1 MPSREDVRREL
12 DKDELNY
19 PRLATELGPEALP
32 QLQGLAAEDEPR
44 IAPKAAYL
52 AGLIAGPTS
61 HEVVS
66 LAAGSKHEVV
76 RVAAAAALP
85 ALSAEHAGSIGEQ
98 LLADPDV
105 GVRARAV
112 TAVGSFDEALL
123 TDQLRAIA
131 EQDPEPAG
139 GALAAASPQGPPRLE
154 R

>member
-1 MPSREDVRREL
+1 MPSREEVRRAL
-12 DKDELNY
+12 DRDELNY
-19 PRLATELGPEALP
+19 SKLASELGPEALP
-32 QLQGLAAEDEPR
+32 ELRELVAEDEPR

-85 ALSAEHAGSIGEQ
+85 VLSAEHAGSIGEQ

-112 TAVGSFDEALL
+112 KAVGSFDEAVL

-131 EQDPEPAG
+131 EKDPEPAVRE
-139 GALAAASPQGPPRLE
+139 LAAEYAQE
-154 R
+154 RPG

>member
-19 PRLATELGPEALP
+19 PKLANELGPDALP
-32 QLQGLAAEDEPR
+32 ELRELVAEDEPR

-61 HEVVS
+61 HEVVA

-85 ALSAEHAGSIGEQ
+85 TLPAEQAGSIGEQ
-98 LLADPDV
+98 LLSDPDV
-105 GVRARAV
+105 GVRARAIQS
-112 TAVGSFDEALL
+112 VGSFDEALL
-123 TDQLRAIA
+123 TEQVRAIA
-131 EQDPEPAG
+131 EEDPEPAVRD
-139 GALAAASPQGPPRLE
+139 LAAGRVQEPPG
-154 R
+154 

>member
-19 PRLATELGPEALP
+19 PKLANELGPDALP
-32 QLQGLAAEDEPR
+32 ELRELVAEDEPR

-61 HEVVS
+61 HEVVA

-85 ALSAEHAGSIGEQ
+85 TLPAEQAGSIGEQ
-98 LLADPDV
+98 LLSDPDV
-105 GVRARAV
+105 GVRARAIQS
-112 TAVGSFDEALL
+112 VGSFDEALL
-123 TDQLRAIA
+123 TEQVRAIA
-131 EQDPEPAG
+131 EEDPEPAVRD
-139 GALAAASPQGPPRLE
+139 LAAGLVQEPPG
-154 R
+154 

>member
-32 QLQGLAAEDEPR
+32 QLQELVAEDEPR

-131 EQDPEPAG
+131 EQDPEPAVRD
-139 GALAAASPQGPPRLE
+139 LAAEIAQEPPG
-154 R
+154 